1 MRRRSLWPREHG
13 AYFQLAIPLVTACLV
28 RAPTVPAILLAVG
41 AALAFLAHEPL
52 LVLLGYRGARQREA
66 MRPRARNRLAML
78 LGGALL
84 LGVIGLELSPP
95 AVSAAVIVAVP
106 ALVLLAFAWRRA
118 EHTIAGE
125 LVAAIAL
132 TGASLP
138 VLVASG
144 TPLERAVETWIGFAL
159 GFCASV
165 LAVHLVM
172 ARNKRTP
179 PKTDRV
185 IAVGVIAALAA
196 GLATGSLVFSVASPL
211 VVFAAGLGMSPPSA
225 AKLRVIGVAI
235 VIAGVASSAIALL
248 R

>member
-41 AALAFLAHEPL
+41 AAFAFLANEPL
-52 LVLLGYRGARQREA
+52 LVLLGHRGSRQREA
-66 MRPRARNRLAML
+66 DRPRARSRLAML
-78 LGGALL
+78 AGGALV

-95 AVSAAVIVAVP
+95 AVPAAAIVAVP
-106 ALVLLAFAWRRA
+106 VLALVAFAWRRA

-144 TPLERAVETWIGFAL
+144 ASLEHAMETWLGFAL

-172 ARNKRTP
+172 ARHKRTP
-179 PKTDRV
+179 PKTDRA
-185 IAVGVIAALAA
+185 IAVAVIAALAA
-196 GLATGSLVFSVASPL
+196 GLATGHNVFAIASPL
-211 VVFAAGLGMSPPSA
+211 VVLAAGLGIAPPSA
-225 AKLRVIGVAI
+225 AKLRAIGVAI
-235 VIAGVASSAIALL
+235 VVAAIAASAIALI